1 MAIGF
6 RDIGSWLRKW
16 FGTATY
22 EAPVVVAEV
31 FGPTKFRELSGETV
45 FAVADD
51 GTKFR
56 EVSGRT
62 IFDVE

>member
-1 MAIGF
+1 MAVGF

-22 EAPVVVAEV
+22 EAPTAAVEYH
-31 FGPTKFRELSGETV
+31 GPTLFREVSDRPLFT
-45 FAVADD
+45 VADD

-56 EVSGRT
+56 EVSGKT
-62 IFDVE
+62 VFHVD